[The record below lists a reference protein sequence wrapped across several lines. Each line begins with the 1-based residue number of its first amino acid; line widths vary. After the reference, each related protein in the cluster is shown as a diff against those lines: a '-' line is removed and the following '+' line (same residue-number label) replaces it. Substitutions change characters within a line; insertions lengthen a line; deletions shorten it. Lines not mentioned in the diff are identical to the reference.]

1 MNSESVRTEGNIQK
15 SHGVLKTA
23 WIIAVIIVIS
33 KIIGFIRDVVI
44 ANYYGAGMV
53 SDAYFYAYQIP
64 SLALILLGGVG
75 GPFHSAVVS
84 VFSKM
89 LPDNMK
95 ADERM
100 NKLFNTFFTAVFIVF
115 LIFAV
120 LCFVFSDIIMKII
133 ISGGSPELVSL
144 ASLHLKILTPVIL
157 IGGLVGIY
165 YGILVTFKEFVSPN
179 ISPILMSI
187 AIIVAI
193 SVFKNDNTGVV
204 LAVATTVGAFIQLIV
219 QYPNIKKV
227 GFKIKPN
234 FDFKNNEKFRNIL
247 ELLFPAILSST
258 VGQIYIY
265 IDMFFTSH
273 LSEGAWTAIGYANRI
288 FQFPVGILVTAFLVP
303 LFPIFSQLVEK
314 KDFEGIKTYFDK
326 GVGVLNLFAFP
337 IFISILILAGD
348 AVTIV
353 FQRGEFD
360 SRATAMVTEALLFL
374 SLAILPYIFR
384 DTVTR
389 IYYAF
394 NDSKTPF
401 LVALSSV
408 VIKLLINLLFIG
420 HLGIGAITLSTSF
433 VTLFNG
439 AVLGILLRKKIKLY
453 YGKYFRQLFKMACAA
468 ITSGLLSYG
477 VYLLWQVGEGSVL
490 MLLMK
495 TFIMV
500 LVIFVSYM
508 LFGALFKV
516 DYIIILYQ
524 RLKHKIGEKLGRV

>member
-1 MNSESVRTEGNIQK
+1 MNENAVNGNKNKQQ
-15 SHGVLKTA
+15 GLLKTA
-23 WIIAVIIVIS
+23 WMIAVIIIFS
-33 KIIGFIRDVVI
+33 KLIGFLRDVVI

-95 ADERM
+95 ADERL
-100 NKLFNTFFTAVFIVF
+100 NKLFNTFFTGVFLVFLALAVF
-115 LIFAV
+115 
-120 LCFVFSDIIMKII
+120 CFVFSDVIMKLI
-133 ISGGSPELVSL
+133 ISGGSEQLVHL
-144 ASLHLKILTPVIL
+144 ASVHLKILSPVIL

-165 YGILVTFKEFVSPN
+165 YGALVTFKEFVSPN
-179 ISPILMSI
+179 ISPILMSL
-187 AIIVAI
+187 AIIIII
-193 SVFKNDNTGVV
+193 SVVKNDNMGIA
-204 LAVATTVGAFIQLIV
+204 LAVATTVGACIQLIV
-219 QYPNIKKV
+219 QYPNIRKV
-227 GFKIKPN
+227 GFRIKPN
-234 FDFKNNEKFRNIL
+234 FDFKNNEKLKNIM

-273 LSEGAWTAIGYANRI
+273 LDEGAWTAIGYANRI

-314 KDFEGIKTYFDK
+314 RDFENIKIYFDK

-337 IFISILILAGD
+337 IFMAILLLGYD
-348 AVTIV
+348 AVTFV
-353 FQRGEFD
+353 FQRGAFD
-360 SRATAMVTEALLFL
+360 SNATLMVTQALLFL

-408 VIKLLINLLFIG
+408 LLKLIINALLIDKLN
-420 HLGIGAITLSTSF
+420 IGAITLSTSF

-439 AVLGILLRKKIKLY
+439 AVLGFLLRKKIRLY
-453 YGKYFRQLFKMACAA
+453 YDRYFRQLLKMFLSALVAGV
-468 ITSGLLSYG
+468 ISGIIYLVWFVDRSNTLLLFIKLI
-477 VYLLWQVGEGSVL
+477 V
-490 MLLMK
+490 ML
-495 TFIMV
+495 F
-500 LVIFVSYM
+500 VIFGLYLAAGM
-508 LFGALFKV
+508 HYKV
-516 DYIIILYQ
+516 EYILILYE
-524 RLKHKIGEKLGRV
+524 RLRNKINGYIRR

>member
-1 MNSESVRTEGNIQK
+1 MSENIEITNKKQT
-15 SHGVLKTA
+15 GLLKTA
-23 WIIAVIIVIS
+23 WAIAVIIVFS
-33 KIIGFIRDVVI
+33 KIIGFLRDVVI
-44 ANYYGAGMV
+44 AKYYGAGMV

-95 ADERM
+95 ADEKLNR
-100 NKLFNTFFTAVFIVF
+100 LFNTFFTGVF
-115 LIFAV
+115 LVFLALAI
-120 LCFVFSDIIMKII
+120 LCFVFSDVIMKII
-133 ISGGSPELVSL
+133 ISGGSDQLVHL
-144 ASLHLKILTPVIL
+144 ASLHLKILSPVIL

-165 YGILVTFKEFVSPN
+165 YGALVTFKEFVSPN
-179 ISPILMSI
+179 ISPILMSLTII
-187 AIIVAI
+187 AAI
-193 SVFKNDNTGVV
+193 SFVKNDNTGIV
-204 LAVATTVGAFIQLIV
+204 LAAATTVGAFIQLIV
-219 QYPNIKKV
+219 QYPNIRKV

-234 FDFKNNEKFRNIL
+234 FDFKNNEKLKNIM

-258 VGQIYIY
+258 VGQLYIY

-273 LSEGAWTAIGYANRI
+273 LDEGAWTAIGYANRI

-314 KDFEGIKTYFDK
+314 KDHESIKVYFDK

-337 IFISILILAGD
+337 IFMSILILAYD

-353 FQRGEFD
+353 FQRGAFD
-360 SRATAMVTEALLFL
+360 STATGMVTQAVLFL

-389 IYYAF
+389 IFYAF

-408 VIKLLINLLFIG
+408 LLKLIINALLIDKLN
-420 HLGIGAITLSTSF
+420 IGAITLSTSF

-439 AVLGILLRKKIKLY
+439 AVLGYLLKKKIKLY
-453 YGKYFRQLFKMACAA
+453 YGKYFKQLSKMLISAA
-468 ITSGLLSYG
+468 VAG
-477 VYLLWQVGEGSVL
+477 VISAIIYLLWFVDRSNSGA
-490 MLLMK
+490 LLFK
-495 TFIMV
+495 TIT
-500 LVIFVSYM
+500 M
-508 LFGALFKV
+508 LFLIFGLYLLFGMHYKV
-516 DYIIILYQ
+516 DYILILYE
-524 RLKHKIGEKLGRV
+524 RLRRKINGYIRKE

>member
-1 MNSESVRTEGNIQK
+1 MSEGAINQNTTK

-23 WIIAVIIVIS
+23 WVIAVIIVIS
-33 KIIGFIRDVVI
+33 KIIGFLRDVVI
-44 ANYYGAGMV
+44 ANYYGAGLV

-89 LPDNMK
+89 LPESMK
-95 ADERM
+95 ADEKM
-100 NKLFNTFFTAVFIVF
+100 NRLYNTFFTAVFIVF
-115 LIFAV
+115 LMLAV
-120 LCFVFSDIIMKII
+120 LCFVFSDVIMKFI
-133 ISGGSPELVSL
+133 ISGGSPELIHL
-144 ASLHLKILTPVIL
+144 ASLHLKILTPVIV
-157 IGGLVGIY
+157 IGGIVGIY

-193 SVFKNDNTGVV
+193 SLVKHDDTGVV
-204 LAVATTVGAFIQLIV
+204 LAIATTVGAFIQLIV
-219 QYPNIKKV
+219 QYPKV
-227 GFKIKPN
+227 RKIGFRVKPN
-234 FDFKNNEKFRNIL
+234 FDFRNNEKFKNIL

-265 IDMFFTSH
+265 IDMFFTSS
-273 LSEGAWTAIGYANRI
+273 LDEGAWTAIGYANRI

-314 KDFEGIKTYFDK
+314 KEFESIKIYFDK
-326 GVGVLNLFAFP
+326 GVGVLNLLAFP
-337 IFISILILAGD
+337 IFIAILILGYD

-353 FQRGEFD
+353 FQRGAFD
-360 SRATAMVTEALLFL
+360 SRATMMVSEALLFL

-394 NDSKTPF
+394 NDSRTPF

-408 VIKLLINLLFIG
+408 VIKLLINLLLID

-439 AVLGILLRKKIKLY
+439 AVLGFLLRKKIQLY
-453 YGKYFRQLFKMACAA
+453 YDKYFKQLFKMLMAGLVTGVFAGIIYLFWFVDRSNSLLLLFKTLIMTGFIFGTYF
-468 ITSGLLSYG
+468 ITS
-477 VYLLWQVGEGSVL
+477 
-490 MLLMK
+490 
-495 TFIMV
+495 
-500 LVIFVSYM
+500 
-508 LFGALFKV
+508 ALFKV
-516 DYIIILYQ
+516 DYTLILYE
-524 RLKHKIGEKLGRV
+524 RLRNKFGRYIK